1 MGNDKENAK
10 QLTFYELQSYLALK
24 YKEGRTS
31 SALFMKLVEEIGEV
45 AEVLNQLEGRKANTG
60 NASLEKELVDVIHYA
75 VAIAS
80 INHIDLT
87 KAIIKKDKQAA
98 IKYNQSPNLEE
109 FLEEEIKVN

>member
-1 MGNDKENAK
+1 MK
-10 QLTFYELQSYLALK
+10 QLTFQELQSYLALK

-31 SALFMKLVEEIGEV
+31 SSLFMKLVEEIGEV
-45 AEVLNQLEGRKANTG
+45 AEVLNQLEGRKENKGDT
-60 NASLEKELVDVIHYA
+60 SLEKELVDVIHYA

-98 IKYNQSPNLEE
+98 MKYNQSPNLEE
-109 FLEEEIKVN
+109 FLLLQKKVH

>member
-1 MGNDKENAK
+1 MKP
-10 QLTFYELQSYLALK
+10 LTFHDLQSYLTLK

-31 SALFMKLVEEIGEV
+31 TALFMKLVEEVGEV

-60 NASLEKELVDVIHYA
+60 DRSLESELVDVIHYT

-80 INHIDLT
+80 INQIDLSA
-87 KAIIKKDKQAA
+87 AILHKDKQAA

-109 FLEEEIKVN
+109 FLSEHHKTDKT

>member
-1 MGNDKENAK
+1 MK
-10 QLTFYELQSYLALK
+10 QLTFQELQSYLALK
-24 YKEGRTS
+24 YKEGRNS

-45 AEVLNQLEGRKANTG
+45 AEVLNQLEGRKVNSGNT
-60 NASLEKELVDVIHYA
+60 SLEKELVDVIHYA

-80 INHIDLT
+80 INDIDLT

-109 FLEEEIKVN
+109 FLVVLNKEH

>member
-1 MGNDKENAK
+1 MK
-10 QLTFYELQSYLALK
+10 QLTFQELQNYLALK

-31 SALFMKLVEEIGEV
+31 SALFMKLVEEVGEV
-45 AEVLNQLEGRKANTG
+45 AEVLNQLEGRKVNSGNT
-60 NASLEKELVDVIHYA
+60 SLEKELVDVIHYA

-80 INHIDLT
+80 INDIDLT

-109 FLEEEIKVN
+109 FLVVLNKED